1 VDRCSHEIAA
11 IRSRIAAFLDLL
23 QRARYLAKK
32 MASHVHLPELP
43 YTKRPLPKNV
53 AAEILSDTSTSEP
66 KLHEYFRTLLAA
78 HGPQHWWP
86 GRTRFEVIVG
96 AILTQNTAWVN
107 VEQALS
113 RLRQKK
119 LLTPAAIETLPP
131 ARLARLIRSSGYF
144 RQKTKTLKAFVQFL
158 RTQYA
163 GSLSEMFTAPTEL
176 LREQLLGVRGIGPET
191 ADSILLYAGNRP
203 VFVVDAYARRMLERH
218 QLAQAK
224 LSYEEI
230 RKFFEA
236 NLPQDASLYNEFH
249 ALIVRTG
256 KEYCRK
262 ENPRCSECPLRPF
275 LPEATQPLL

>member
-1 VDRCSHEIAA
+1 MQSGIAV

-23 QRARYLAKK
+23 RRARYLAKK

-53 AAEILSDTSTSEP
+53 AAEIPSGNLTSEP
-66 KLHEYFRTLLAA
+66 KLHQYFRRLLAA

-107 VEQALS
+107 VEQALNK
-113 RLRQKK
+113 LRDKK
-119 LLTPAAIETLPP
+119 LLTPAAIEAVPP

-144 RQKTKTLKAFVQFL
+144 RQKAKTLKAFVQFL
-158 RTQYA
+158 RAQYA
-163 GSLSEMFTAPTEL
+163 GSLAKMFSASTDL
-176 LREQLLGVRGIGPET
+176 LREQLLAVRGIGPET

-218 QLAQAK
+218 QLAQAQ

-230 RKFFEA
+230 RKFFEG

-262 ENPRCSECPLRPF
+262 ENPRCSECPLQAF
-275 LPEATQPLL
+275 LPEATQPPL